1 MATYYYEGAMILTPF
16 TIFSNEPHFDM
27 TTISLKTQRASQGF
41 QRWELDF
48 STVQTADT
56 AAQGFL
62 AAIENIDS
70 TRTMIMPQIVDTNTV
85 STDTPA
91 VQANA
96 STGSSQVF
104 IDATGITGTL
114 TKGTFFKFS
123 GHDKLYVATNDADLS
138 VAGSV
143 ALNIY
148 PALVSSVANTETLQ
162 LNDSCV
168 LTYYTSVDNMSGIT
182 YTDGI
187 LSNAGSISLIEAL

>member
-85 STDTPA
+85 STDTPD

-96 STGSSQVF
+96 TTGVSQVF
-104 IDATGITGTL
+104 IDATSITGTL

-123 GHDKLYVATNDADLS
+123 GHDKIYVATADADLS
-138 VAGSV
+138 GTGSV
-143 ALNIY
+143 ALDFY
-148 PALVSSVANTETLQ
+148 PSLVSSVANTETLQ

-168 LTYYTSVDNMSGIT
+168 LTYYTSIDNMTGIT

-187 LSNAGSISLIEAL
+187 LSNAGSIGLVEAL